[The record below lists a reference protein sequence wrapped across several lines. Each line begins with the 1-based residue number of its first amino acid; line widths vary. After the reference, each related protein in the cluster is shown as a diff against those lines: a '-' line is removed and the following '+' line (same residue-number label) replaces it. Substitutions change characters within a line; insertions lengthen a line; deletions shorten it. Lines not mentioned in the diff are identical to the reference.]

1 MNGDA
6 KIYVAGHQ
14 GLVGSA
20 LVRQLRALDNGN
32 ILMRSHQELDLA
44 DPSQVREFF
53 ARRELVFDASKPDGL
68 HGNCSAALIWP
79 VWYGNLRLCCE
90 KVSLEPTGISW
101 SAKPSPQARGQSR
114 RAPVDRLRVTVSVH
128 GVAGIRLLIRKRM
141 S

>member
-32 ILMRSHQELDLA
+32 ILVRPHQELDLT

-53 ARRELVFDASKPDGL
+53 AQERPEYVFL
-68 HGNCSAALIWP
+68 AAA
-79 VWYGNLRLCCE
+79 
-90 KVSLEPTGISW
+90 KVGGILANSTY
-101 SAKPSPQARGQSR
+101 P
-114 RAPVDRLRVTVSVH
+114 DRLRVTVSVH